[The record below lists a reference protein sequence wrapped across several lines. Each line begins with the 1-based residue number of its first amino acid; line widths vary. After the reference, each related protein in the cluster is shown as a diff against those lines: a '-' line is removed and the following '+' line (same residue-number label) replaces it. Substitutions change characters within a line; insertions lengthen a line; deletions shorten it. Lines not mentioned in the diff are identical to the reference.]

1 VLEHWVLALTATPWV
16 YLVMFLFATIDG
28 FFPPI
33 PSESV
38 VIALAATAI
47 SAGTPDLTLVLVSA
61 AAGAFAGDQ
70 AAYWIGSRVNV
81 RRVRFF
87 QSEAAQR
94 TLAWASQALNQRGAS
109 FIIAARYIPVGRVA
123 VNMMAGSLGYP
134 RRRFV
139 PLAAIGAMTW
149 SLYSAAIGIGAGA
162 WLKGH
167 PMLAIMAGLV
177 GGLVIGVVVDRTI
190 QVVVRRRLG
199 AAKPAGAGAA
209 TSEVAKPAGP
219 GVASELAKSHPLHAV
234 VRSLGENQRGA

>member
-1 VLEHWVLALTATPWV
+1 
-16 YLVMFLFATIDG
+16 
-28 FFPPI
+28 
-33 PSESV
+33 
-38 VIALAATAI
+38 
-47 SAGTPDLTLVLVSA
+47 
-61 AAGAFAGDQ
+61 
-70 AAYWIGSRVNV
+70 
-81 RRVRFF
+81 
-87 QSEAAQR
+87 
-94 TLAWASQALNQRGAS
+94 
-109 FIIAARYIPVGRVA
+109 
-123 VNMMAGSLGYP
+123 MMAGSLGYP